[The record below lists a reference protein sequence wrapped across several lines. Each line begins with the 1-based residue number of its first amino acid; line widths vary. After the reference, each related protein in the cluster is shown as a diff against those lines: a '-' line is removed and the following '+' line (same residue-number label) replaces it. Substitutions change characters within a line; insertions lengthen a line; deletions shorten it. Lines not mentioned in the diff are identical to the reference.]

1 MRREQIMTAR
11 IWYAP
16 SIQAF
21 AEDGKGTADH
31 RDEDAALDAWLAS
44 MSVPQFDQVMNFL
57 MDQVYAA
64 PSALDRPVA

>member
-21 AEDGKGTADH
+21 AEDGKGIAEH
-31 RDEDAALDAWLAS
+31 PNEDETLDSWLAS
-44 MSVPQFDQVMNFL
+44 MSVPQFDWVMNFL
-57 MDQVYAA
+57 MDQVYAV